1 MKIETNV
8 IYNMD
13 CLQGMRLM
21 KEQGIKVDWII
32 TDPPYGIGEDGAKN
46 HSRGKLAQPTLYTP
60 KEWDKKRIEKPY
72 FDMMFDVSQNQI
84 IFGGNYYTD
93 FLPPSPCW
101 IVWDK
106 QNGENDFADCELA
119 WCSIKKAVR
128 IVRYRWAGMLQG
140 DMKNKETRIHPT
152 QKPLPVLEWIIAKYT
167 NEGDLILDPFM
178 GSGTTA
184 VACHKLQRRYIGFE
198 LDKEYFDL
206 ANKRLESE
214 KAQLS
219 IFDMV

>member
-1 MKIETNV
+1 MEIKPNM

-21 KEQGIKVDWII
+21 KEQGIKVDWVI
-32 TDPPYGIGEDGAKN
+32 TDPPYGICVN
-46 HSRGKLAQPTLYTP
+46 HNMGRRKGDTP
-60 KEWDKKRIEKPY
+60 SDYKKAYWDKERLPKSY
-72 FDMMFDVSQNQI
+72 FDLMLETAEHCI

-93 FLPPSPCW
+93 FLPPSKSW

-106 QNGENDFADCELA
+106 MLSDELTFSQVELA
-119 WCSIKKAVR
+119 WTNAECMSK
-128 IVRYRWAGMLQG
+128 IVKCFPNGSE
-140 DMKNKETRIHPT
+140 KRIHPT
-152 QKPLPVLEWIIAKYT
+152 QKPLSVLEWIIAKYT

-206 ANKRLESE
+206 ANKRIESE

-219 IFDMV
+219 IFDML